1 MIVML
6 NIKSDYE
13 SERAGHDVH
22 ITCGG
27 GHYQRCFVRR
37 TLLTQVCPQA
47 DVAGIA
53 ESGAA

>member
-1 MIVML
+1 MMVL

-22 ITCGG
+22 IICSGP
-27 GHYQRCFVRR
+27 YQRCFVRR